1 MTHFWRQKRFYKR
14 QKRTTR
20 LLGHQAT
27 IATNGGSS
35 YMFPVCPAWPLI
47 ISVLISAPFY
57 SIKIYLQLKFAI
69 KKLKNSLK

>member
-57 SIKIYLQLKFAI
+57 SLNIYLQLKFAI
-69 KKLKNSLK
+69 KKLKK